1 MINRIKSELKTYF
14 QIEEENMI
22 RANAYGLTGAGIH
35 FVNSTLKVMIRMN
48 SSVQKFETL
57 STDLWNRMSL
67 TPDNETPLIEG
78 ADY

>member
-1 MINRIKSELKTYF
+1 LINRIKSELKTYF

-48 SSVQKFETL
+48 SSV
-57 STDLWNRMSL
+57 
-67 TPDNETPLIEG
+67 
-78 ADY
+78 